1 MKKICFILTTDI
13 AVKAFLLSHLRALST
28 TYEISVIVGTE
39 DPDFLTKLGIQ
50 ARLIPLPIPRN
61 IAPLKDLYC
70 LIKLMFYFRALR
82 FDAVHS
88 VTPKAGL
95 LAMLAGFLCRI
106 PARIHT
112 FTGQVWATRD
122 GLSRSLLKTL
132 DKLLAACATHVIVD
146 SPSQRDFLLKEQ
158 VISAQKS
165 RVFGAGSIS
174 GVDTTRFKPAPT
186 IRQKLKSKLNIPDGT
201 FLLLFLG
208 RLNRDKGVLD
218 LAKAFAEARLPDSR
232 LLFVGPDEQSMQTCI
247 RQLAGVDTSGIL
259 FIDYTNTPE
268 HYMAAADV
276 LCLPSYREG
285 FGSVII
291 EAASCGIPAIASSI
305 YGITDA
311 IDENRTGLLHTAGD
325 VYAITQTLL
334 RIHSDKTLYQSLADA
349 AYQRA
354 LSQFDSKIIT
364 QAWCDFYE
372 KVIFND

>member
-13 AVKAFLLSHLRALST
+13 AVKAFLLNHLRALSKM
-28 TYEISVIVGTE
+28 YEISVIVGTE
-39 DPDFLTKLGIQ
+39 DPDFLAKLGIQ

-70 LIKLMFYFRALR
+70 LIKLMFYFRAFH

-112 FTGQVWATRD
+112 FTGQVWATRE

-146 SPSQRDFLLKEQ
+146 SSSQRDFLLKEQ

-174 GVDTTRFKPAPT
+174 GVDTTRFKPAPA
-186 IRQKLKSKLNIPDGT
+186 IRQQLRSKLNIPEGT
-201 FLLLFLG
+201 LLFLFLG
-208 RLNRDKGVLD
+208 RLNHDKGVLD
-218 LAKAFAEARLPDSR
+218 LATAFVQAQLPNSR
-232 LLFVGPDEQSMQTCI
+232 LLFVGPDEQSMQTHI
-247 RQLAGVDTSGIL
+247 RQLAGVDTSLIQ

-291 EAASCGIPAIASSI
+291 EAASCGIPAIASRI

-311 IDENRTGLLHTAGD
+311 VEESGTGLLHPAGD
-325 VYAITQTLL
+325 VHAITQALL
-334 RIHSDKTLYQSLADA
+334 RIHHDKTLYQSLADA

-354 LSQFDSKIIT
+354 LRQFDSKIIT

-372 KVIFND
+372 KVIFNG